1 MEGAVPAPAGAPSAR
16 AARRPRS
23 YEAGIIALLVVAT
36 LIAAPFID
44 HSYRF
49 LSIAISTGISAITL
63 YGLGILFGQ
72 AGMLSIAHAALMG
85 VGAYTAAILA
95 GSFGLGFWS
104 SIPFA
109 MVTTALV
116 AGILGLPSLRVA
128 GHHFIIITFAFG
140 ALFSIAMTNGG
151 SFTGAA
157 AGLDVGPV
165 GYLLGINLDKI
176 SQFLLLDGFLGCSVH
191 SRHLARQRLALRP
204 NAASTAR
211 ERGAGALDR
220 HPHGLPQ
227 SGGLHAERPLRRPR
241 GRAPGLFPPAHLAH
255 ALRHLPQRLLGPHGD
270 AGRPAHALRA
280 PRRSHHRELPARGH
294 APRPGRLAHRLRRG
308 ARGRHHAAARAA
320 SSPASS
326 TPIAGSSRVEA
337 GGREGHPDGARD
349 PRPRKKVRRR
359 RGAGRRRCR
368 RPAR

>member
-1 MEGAVPAPAGAPSAR
+1 MQGAVPATAGAPSAR

-23 YEAGIIALLVVAT
+23 WEAGIIALLVVAA
-36 LIAAPFID
+36 LVAAPFID

-109 MVTTALV
+109 MVVTALV

-140 ALFSIAMTNGG
+140 ALFSITMTNGG

-165 GYLLGINLDKI
+165 GHLLGINLDKI
-176 SQFLLLDGFLGCSVH
+176 LNFYYLTVTLVLLCILVTWLVGI
-191 SRHLARQRLALRP
+191 SRYGRTLRAIRENEVLARSIGIHTGFHKVAAFMLSGLFAGLAGVLQAYFLQHISPTLYDTFPSVYLALMVMLGGPRMLYGP
-204 NAASTAR
+204 L
-211 ERGAGALDR
+211 AGAIIVNFLPEVMHLDPVDSR
-220 HPHGLPQ
+220 IAYGVALVAVIMLLPGGVIAGVIDAWRWLV
-227 SGGLHAERPLRRPR
+227 SGR
-241 GRAPGLFPPAHLAH
+241 GR
-255 ALRHLPQRLLGPHGD
+255 
-270 AGRPAHALRA
+270 RA
-280 PRRSHHRELPARGH
+280 Q
-294 APRPGRLAHRLRRG
+294 G
-308 ARGRHHAAARAA
+308 A
-320 SSPASS
+320 S
-326 TPIAGSSRVEA
+326 
-337 GGREGHPDGARD
+337 
-349 PRPRKKVRRR
+349 
-359 RGAGRRRCR
+359 
-368 RPAR
+368 